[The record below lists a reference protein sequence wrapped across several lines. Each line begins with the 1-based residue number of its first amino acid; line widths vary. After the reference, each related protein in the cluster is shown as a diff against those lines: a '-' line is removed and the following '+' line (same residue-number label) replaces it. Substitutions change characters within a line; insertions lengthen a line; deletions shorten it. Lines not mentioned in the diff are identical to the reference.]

1 MSEPASTVR
10 GVMLNVLVV
19 RHGQSEWN
27 ALGRWQGHADPP
39 LSELG
44 ITQAQAAA
52 GKVGMFD
59 AVVASDLD
67 RALSTATIIADALGL
82 GPVMT
87 DPGLR
92 ERDIG
97 EWQGLTRAE
106 IEAAFPGH
114 VRNGDRPPGWESD
127 ESLLERATGAL
138 ERIVDHVP
146 SGDVL
151 VVAHGGVIYTLESHL
166 GADFTPIKN
175 LHGRWFRIDN
185 SAIEMGDRV
194 ALVTDTADA
203 AADL

>member
-1 MSEPASTVR
+1 
-10 GVMLNVLVV
+10 MLNVLVV

-44 ITQAQAAA
+44 INQAQAAA

-82 GPVMT
+82 GPVIT

-127 ESLLERATGAL
+127 ESLLERATGSL
-138 ERIVDHVP
+138 QRIVDHVP

-151 VVAHGGVIYTLESHL
+151 VVAHGGVIYRLESHL

-175 LHGRWFRIDN
+175 LHGRWFRIDD